1 MKQPIIRIF
10 QMGLLSGLMQALPAT
25 TIEVISTD
33 PAGYGFNDTTVVSPE
48 GGNDG
53 VTLGEQRVNVL
64 QRAGEIWA
72 AYLHSTVPIK
82 VEAKFDDLGGSP
94 DGYALAGASAITVVR
109 NFANA
114 PVADFW
120 YPVAL
125 GNSLAGSDLS
135 TSNDIRVTVNIAP
148 DDDPALPSWYY
159 GLDGNAPAN
168 RTDLLDV
175 LLHEIGH
182 GLGFASFADIQAGSF
197 LQRTPD
203 IYSLNL
209 YDVEFASG
217 WGDLSKRNLQLSA
230 KNDPDLTWSGPYS
243 TAAAP
248 YILERKLEISVTAP
262 ASLAGTYAFEG
273 ALFGPP
279 VTEGGIVEASLVIV
293 DDGVDPATDACD
305 PPFLN
310 AAAIAGNIAY
320 IDRGSCNFD
329 SKVLAAQQAG
339 AIAVIIANNV
349 TGGPAFMSGND
360 EVDGVTLTIPA
371 VSISLEDGALLTS
384 EPGVVMDF
392 GVPSTTL
399 AGTNGGFVRIY
410 APDPIEQGS
419 SVSHWTID
427 ASPDLL
433 MEPFINSVF
442 REDLDLSLTLMK
454 DIGWVVVD
462 IPYPHL
468 TYDLWVLEA
477 FSPGATLLAVGDDPD
492 GDGVRNI
499 EEYFFGGDPESSSAD
514 TLPKLIRA
522 GAGLDFTYIRTTA
535 FTDLVI
541 GYEIST
547 DMTTWSPAV
556 EGVDYT
562 EEVVSP
568 VGTTAEQV
576 QLKMANPSSGEE
588 VFVRLRIDLE

>member
-1 MKQPIIRIF
+1 MNPSISR
-10 QMGLLSGLMQALPAT
+10 LLATGFLFGLMQSLPAA
-25 TIEVISTD
+25 TIEVLSTD
-33 PAGYGFNDTTVVSPE
+33 LAGVGFNDTTPVSPV

-53 VTLGEQRVNVL
+53 ITLGQQRINVL

-72 AYLHSTVPIK
+72 DYLHSTVPIK

-109 NFANA
+109 NFTNA
-114 PVADFW
+114 PQANVW

-148 DDDPALPSWYY
+148 DTDPALPSWYY
-159 GLDGNAPAN
+159 GLDGNTPSN
-168 RTDLLDV
+168 RTNLLDV

-209 YDVEFASG
+209 YDVEFGAG

-230 KNDPDLTWSGPYS
+230 KNDPDLTWSGTYS
-243 TAAAP
+243 TIAAP
-248 YILERKLEISVTAP
+248 YILDNKLDLSVTAP
-262 ASLAGTYAFEG
+262 ASIAGTYTYEAAG
-273 ALFGPP
+273 FGPP
-279 VTEGGIVEASLVIV
+279 VIAGDIVGGSLVV
-293 DDGVDPATDACD
+293 MLDDDDPFTDACGNIT
-305 PPFLN
+305 N
-310 AAAIAGNIAY
+310 AAAIDGNIAY
-320 IDRGSCNFD
+320 IDRGTCNFD
-329 SKVLAAQQAG
+329 AKVLAAQQAG

-349 TGGPAFMSGND
+349 TGGPMLMGGND
-360 EVDGVTLTIPA
+360 VVEGVTLTIPA
-371 VSISLEDGALLTS
+371 VAISLEDGALLTS
-384 EPGVVMDF
+384 ESGVVVDL

-399 AGTNGGFVRIY
+399 AGSNAGFVRIY
-410 APDPIEQGS
+410 APDPIEEGS
-419 SVSHWTID
+419 SVSHWTTD

-433 MEPFINSVF
+433 MEPFINPVF
-442 REDLDLSLTLMK
+442 REDLDLSLTLLK
-454 DIGWVVVD
+454 DIGWVVID

-492 GDGVRNI
+492 SDGVLNI
-499 EEYFFGGDPESSSAD
+499 EEYFFGGDPETPSVD
-514 TLPKLIRA
+514 TLPRLQRA
-522 GAGLDFTYIRTTA
+522 GAGLDFTFIRATT
-535 FTDLVI
+535 FTDLAI

-547 DMTTWSPAV
+547 DMTTWNPAV

-562 EEVVSP
+562 EEVISS

-576 QLKMANPSSGEE
+576 QLKLTDIPPGEE

>member
-33 PAGYGFNDTTVVSPE
+33 PAGYGFNDTTSVSPE

-109 NFANA
+109 NFTNA
-114 PVADFW
+114 PQADVW

-148 DDDPALPSWYY
+148 DTDPALPSWYY
-159 GLDGNAPAN
+159 GLDGNTPSN
-168 RTDLLDV
+168 RTNLLDV

-209 YDVEFASG
+209 YDVEFGAG

-230 KNDPDLTWSGPYS
+230 KNDPDLTWSGTYS
-243 TAAAP
+243 TIAAP
-248 YILERKLEISVTAP
+248 YILENKLEISVTAP
-262 ASLAGTYAFEG
+262 ASLVGTYAYEAAG
-273 ALFGPP
+273 FGPP
-279 VTEGGIVEASLVIV
+279 VIEGDIVGADLVV
-293 DDGVDPATDACD
+293 MLDDDDPFTDACGNIT
-305 PPFLN
+305 N
-310 AAAIAGNIAY
+310 AAAIDGNIAY
-320 IDRGSCNFD
+320 IDRGTCNFD
-329 SKVLAAQQAG
+329 AKVLKAQQAG

-349 TGGPAFMSGND
+349 TGGPAFMGGND

-384 EPGVVMDF
+384 ETGVVMDF

-433 MEPFINSVF
+433 MEPFINPVF

-454 DIGWVVVD
+454 DIGWVVID

-468 TYDLWVLEA
+468 TYNLWVLEA
-477 FSPGATLLAVGDDPD
+477 FSPAETLLAVGDDPD

-499 EEYFFGGDPESSSAD
+499 EEYFFGGDPESPSAD

-547 DMTTWSPAV
+547 DMTSWNPAV

-562 EEVVSP
+562 EEVISP

-576 QLKMANPSSGEE
+576 QLKLDNPSSGEE
-588 VFVRLRIDLE
+588 VFVRLRVDLE